1 MAVCD
6 EDAWNF
12 CYVLPSQHDNI
23 DVDEIEIV
31 VPNALQMGWCE
42 SPPFFCAASETA
54 RDTIQAL
61 LATDSL
67 PEHIFEGKMMDNA
80 IFAEGIAFDD
90 DTITL
95 IEVFVDDFIGMT
107 NGGTEDHLRHVS
119 RAMLHGVHSIFPPP
133 DASGHDGED
142 PIAQKKLDNGDGD
155 WQYVKEILGWIIDGE
170 QYTIQLPLEKCQKIT
185 ALIKAIVKSPRCHL
199 KKFQVLAGKLQHASY
214 GIPGGAGLFS
224 PIDMAATQAKD
235 DIVHITEHLKATLQD
250 WRALVNSF
258 KTTPTPIELL
268 LADWPNYINYTDA
281 CGIGA
286 GGVATPGLNSIL
298 HTVWQLEWPE
308 DIKEMMRKHI
318 ITINDLELAAMVLG
332 WLVLE
337 YLCSSLEFC
346 HIGMFCDNTSAV
358 SWATKMRT
366 SKSIP
371 AARLL
376 RFLALRQ
383 RTRQTSSLL
392 PLYIVGDDNE
402 MADVPSRAFN
412 DGKFAEVQKSLT
424 NYFNAHFPLPQN
436 GSWTEFKVPESIS
449 SPVISCLRGEQL
461 PMEQLTRLK
470 KIGKNT
476 GAIGP
481 NIAPLSKSTHSCKKL
496 QNWNKSFSQ
505 QDLQPGSGQA
515 LTVSEIK
522 SKFKASRKRSQP
534 SARPLNWQENKVR
547 CTKRQMNTS
556 SLLSGS
562 SKDFAEK
569 IHHQSHN

>member
-1 MAVCD
+1 
-6 EDAWNF
+6 
-12 CYVLPSQHDNI
+12 
-23 DVDEIEIV
+23 
-31 VPNALQMGWCE
+31 
-42 SPPFFCAASETA
+42 
-54 RDTIQAL
+54 
-61 LATDSL
+61 
-67 PEHIFEGKMMDNA
+67 
-80 IFAEGIAFDD
+80 
-90 DTITL
+90 
-95 IEVFVDDFIGMT
+95 
-107 NGGTEDHLRHVS
+107 
-119 RAMLHGVHSIFPPP
+119 
-133 DASGHDGED
+133 
-142 PIAQKKLDNGDGD
+142 
-155 WQYVKEILGWIIDGE
+155 
-170 QYTIQLPLEKCQKIT
+170 
-185 ALIKAIVKSPRCHL
+185 
-199 KKFQVLAGKLQHASY
+199 
-214 GIPGGAGLFS
+214 
-224 PIDMAATQAKD
+224 
-235 DIVHITEHLKATLQD
+235 
-250 WRALVNSF
+250 
-258 KTTPTPIELL
+258 
-268 LADWPNYINYTDA
+268 
-281 CGIGA
+281 
-286 GGVATPGLNSIL
+286 
-298 HTVWQLEWPE
+298 
-308 DIKEMMRKHI
+308 MMRKHI

-337 YLCSSLEFC
+337 YLCPSLAFC

-424 NYFNAHFPLPQN
+424 NYFNTHFPLPQN

-470 KIGKNT
+470 KVGKNT

-481 NIAPLSKSTHSCKKL
+481 SIAPPSKSTHSCKKL

-522 SKFKASRKRSQP
+522 SKFKASRQRSQP

-547 CTKRQMNTS
+547 CTKRRMNTY
-556 SLLSGS
+556 SLLSDS